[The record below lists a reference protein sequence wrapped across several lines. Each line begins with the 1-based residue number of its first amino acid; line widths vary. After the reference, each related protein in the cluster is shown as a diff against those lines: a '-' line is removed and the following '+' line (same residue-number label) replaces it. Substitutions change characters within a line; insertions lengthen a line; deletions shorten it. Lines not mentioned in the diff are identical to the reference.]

1 MNNIDLK
8 QNYYYKIK
16 LDGNSPA
23 FFGMFYNYE
32 PNTGNLM
39 FIYNVSDSNVLS
51 IETTIIDPESIV
63 EYITHEEWVNIM
75 LVLISS
81 GYYFEETIGINL
93 IHKPLPGE
101 VVFFCNVVSWES
113 GYGAYILSPDDKVCM
128 YTYQSSKGV
137 FFKDLS
143 YEVGNRSNT
152 YLKKATRN
160 DKENFNALLS
170 AYGKQWSYALK
181 RIIPT
186 ILYRAKKNEPYCYIN
201 DRFTITT
208 KTDDWTLTDNNRF
221 NAGNYFRSEGDA
233 QEVLQL
239 FNEILIKRQANENI
253 EQDKT
258 EKPNLSLNLPTDE
271 KGKIVKRKRGRPR
284 KEK

>member
-1 MNNIDLK
+1 MNNIVLK
-8 QNYYYKIK
+8 QNHYYKIK
-16 LDGNSPA
+16 LDNDSPA

-39 FIYNVSDSNVLS
+39 FIYNVLGSNQLS
-51 IETTIIDPESIV
+51 IETTVINPESTV

-81 GYYFEETIGINL
+81 GYYFEETKGINL
-93 IHKPLPGE
+93 IYKPLPGE
-101 VVFFCNVVSWES
+101 IIFFCNIVSGES
-113 GYGAYILSPDDKVCM
+113 GYGAYIMSPDDKVRM

-137 FFKDLS
+137 FYNDLS

-152 YLKKATRN
+152 YLKKASRN
-160 DKENFNALLS
+160 KKENFNVVLS
-170 AYGKQWSYALK
+170 PYGKQWSYALK

-201 DRFTITT
+201 DRFTITS
-208 KTDDWTLTDNNRF
+208 KTDEWTLTDNNRF
-221 NAGNYFRSEGDA
+221 NAGNYFRSESEA

-239 FNEILIKRQANENI
+239 FNEVLIKRQANENI
-253 EQDKT
+253 EQDQI
-258 EKPNLSLNLPTDE
+258 EVSNLPHLLSIDE
-271 KGKIVKRKRGRPR
+271 KKKRGRP
-284 KEK
+284 KKIK